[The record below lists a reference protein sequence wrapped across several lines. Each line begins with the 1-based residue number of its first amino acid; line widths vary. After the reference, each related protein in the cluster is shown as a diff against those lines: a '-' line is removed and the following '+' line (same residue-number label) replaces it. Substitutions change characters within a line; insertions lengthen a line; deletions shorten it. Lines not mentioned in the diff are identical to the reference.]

1 VKRSY
6 PTIIRGIRFAAAT
19 LQAARK
25 GALFAIGLCTGLL
38 IGCSRPQSPALIT
51 YPGASDVSFRE
62 SAGADHLTYHVNAR
76 FPAENVIGLVSKELQ
91 KDGWKI
97 SAHDDSNPDMPSI
110 QVAAWADVIF
120 GSGESEQCAE
130 RWGADWRNESGD
142 FVQYF
147 FNYFYPM
154 PDSPPF
160 CNRDKLTLTDLEVDA
175 IYAPAPVFRRDL
187 KVLEQFKKEQMKK

>member
-1 VKRSY
+1 MCV
-6 PTIIRGIRFAAAT
+6 
-19 LQAARK
+19 
-25 GALFAIGLCTGLL
+25 
-38 IGCSRPQSPALIT
+38 GCSRPHSPALIA

-120 GSGESEQCAE
+120 GSE
-130 RWGADWRNESGD
+130 RAKSALSAGWPIAGMNQRSRKPKGKARFIHNL
-142 FVQYF
+142 
-147 FNYFYPM
+147 
-154 PDSPPF
+154 PF
-160 CNRDKLTLTDLEVDA
+160 IRKH
-175 IYAPAPVFRRDL
+175 
-187 KVLEQFKKEQMKK
+187 